1 MQTAAAS
8 RTTNT
13 RSSTRARDRL
23 IAEHM
28 PMARR
33 IARKVARRMP
43 DSIRHDDLES
53 AALVGLTEAADRFD
67 AERGEP
73 FVAFAAK
80 RIRGAVLDELRRGD
94 LMPRRAR
101 SAANQ
106 LGEAVAS
113 LERRLGRN
121 PEDTEVAR
129 ELGVSLAAFRDCFA
143 GLVPVR
149 VVELPEVGAA
159 GEIVDAGASPVA
171 ELERA
176 EAIRL
181 VRAALDG
188 VPERDAL
195 VLSLYYVEEF
205 SYVEIGEVLGV
216 SESRVCQLHARA
228 LKRVREAFEKLQ
240 GSN

>member
-1 MQTAAAS
+1 
-8 RTTNT
+8 
-13 RSSTRARDRL
+13 
-23 IAEHM
+23 
-28 PMARR
+28 
-33 IARKVARRMP
+33 MP

-53 AALVGLTEAADRFD
+53 AALVGLTEAAERFD
-67 AERGEP
+67 AARGEP

-101 SAANQ
+101 SAANK
-106 LGEAVAS
+106 LGEAVSS
-113 LERRLGRN
+113 LERRLGRS
-121 PEDTEVAR
+121 PEDGEVAR

-149 VVELPEVGAA
+149 LVELP
-159 GEIVDAGASPVA
+159 DAGGPSEIADGGGSPFA
-171 ELERA
+171 DLERA

-181 VRAALDG
+181 VRAALDA

-205 SYVEIGEVLGV
+205 SYIEIGEVLGV

-228 LKRVREAFEKLQ
+228 IKRVRQAFEKLQ
-240 GSN
+240 GRN